1 MPNTILTGKG
11 LDVINKAT
19 GGVVMTSASASDAD
33 VHNAVQSAHAAYQKF
48 RDMPAAER
56 GQLLLKAGEDQISVS
71 TVVFA
76 TFNSMKSVQ
85 CHNT

>member
-1 MPNTILTGKG
+1 MPFFTGKG

-33 VHNAVQSAHAAYQKF
+33 VDTAVKSAHAAYQKF

-56 GQLLLKAGEDQISVS
+56 GQLLLKAGEVLKMLGNHDVS
-71 TVVFA
+71 Y
-76 TFNSMKSVQ
+76 SLS
-85 CHNT
+85 CP